1 MRKPDPLDS
10 DDHPESKK
18 RSSAA
23 AVITATPYKSPN
35 VMPCGHGNEDVD
47 TEVRSTLEVVPPPPP
62 SLSRFVPALLYLFSF
77 TRQKEIISIPSSF
90 SFHLPVLGL
99 LWRCTPLGH

>member
-35 VMPCGHGNEDVD
+35 VMDMG
-47 TEVRSTLEVVPPPPP
+47 
-62 SLSRFVPALLYLFSF
+62 
-77 TRQKEIISIPSSF
+77 KKMSIPRF
-90 SFHLPVLGL
+90 ALHLK
-99 LWRCTPLGH
+99 